1 MATGRRG
8 PTPEEMMAWRGLL
21 RTHALV
27 IDRLD
32 TELRQRHGIPLDWYD
47 VLVQLHEAGGDR
59 TMSELAE
66 ALLIVSP
73 SSCTRLVDRLVAAG
87 LVRREVDP
95 EDARVKHAVL
105 TPEGKAVLRR
115 AAPTHL
121 AGIRRWFT
129 GLLEPGEAAQL
140 SALNARILERLDG
153 RVIDT
158 STLDTST
165 LDTRVK
171 G

>member
-1 MATGRRG
+1 VAIGRRG
-8 PTPEEMMAWRGLL
+8 PTPDEMTAWRGSL

-27 IDRLD
+27 VNRLD

-47 VLVQLHEAGGDR
+47 VLVQLHEAGGER
-59 TMSELAE
+59 TMSELAD
-66 ALLIVSP
+66 ALLILSP

-87 LVRREVDP
+87 LVRREVDSD
-95 EDARVKHAVL
+95 DARVKHAVL
-105 TPEGKAVLRR
+105 TAEGRAVLRR

-140 SALNARILERLDG
+140 SALNARILDRLD
-153 RVIDT
+153 RKAND
-158 STLDTST
+158 
-165 LDTRVK
+165 
-171 G
+171 